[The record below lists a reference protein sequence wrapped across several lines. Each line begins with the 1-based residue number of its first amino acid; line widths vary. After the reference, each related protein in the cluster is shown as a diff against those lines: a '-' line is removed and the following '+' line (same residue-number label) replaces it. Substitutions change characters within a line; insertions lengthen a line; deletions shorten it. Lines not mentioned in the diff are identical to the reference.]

1 MREPGGRRRPRGRVG
16 SPAMRPR
23 RQNGAGSPGGRGG
36 GRWRSAFPAPPPCPL
51 RVPLPV
57 FPAGGWRRGHLPAA
71 PLWRACL
78 CPLVSALPSPA
89 FPADGGSR
97 ACGGARARAAAA
109 AFVLGAGPS
118 RSPRPHGALG
128 ASRDARRGGGPPWR
142 LPGAGSGPPP
152 HPRGAS
158 EPSAHAGRP
167 PAAASRRPPWTVL
180 SRFPSGVCSAP
191 AVHPLRVSP
200 LRAPPPRPGLGPGF
214 GSSPSPPLLS
224 PPRFARPA
232 CPCPASRCSPLAL
245 CGERGL
251 GSRVRGGTRLWGK
264 ARALGGAWEG
274 RGVRP
279 APGGS
284 GVGGGGGM
292 GRGRCRVSASGAG
305 GGARRGVGGPPP
317 SRAGSVGDSAPP
329 RGWPRMGSASRRGG
343 LWPRVPPPASPVPP
357 PPVQVPSASRRG
369 GLKTLWGSPVRL
381 GSGRSGPWGGGFPS
395 PPDSAAHRTP
405 GAGVAAPRHGLCAAV
420 GRGLPGGP
428 VGPCVCVCPACLG
441 GCGGVGG
448 NPLGACGVVRASPL
462 AWGGAVAG
470 CPVVQPFRP
479 SRSLVSLVSD
489 WPAGGTPLGE
499 CAVPGGGAPPGVGPL
514 NDQNSYDS

>member
-1 MREPGGRRRPRGRVG
+1 MREPGGRRRPRGEWG
-16 SPAMRPR
+16 APR
-23 RQNGAGSPGGRGG
+23 CGLGGRTAPGRPEEGGG
-36 GRWRSAFPAPPPCPL
+36 GRWRSAPFPPPPPCPL

-142 LPGAGSGPPP
+142 LPGGGSGPPP

-292 GRGRCRVSASGAG
+292 GKRAVSGVGVRGRWRRPAG
-305 GGARRGVGGPPP
+305 RGGASSVTGRQRRGFRAPAGLAADGIGVEAGWPVASCPP
-317 SRAGSVGDSAPP
+317 SCLAC
-329 RGWPRMGSASRRGG
+329 
-343 LWPRVPPPASPVPP
+343 SP
-357 PPVQVPSASRRG
+357 
-369 GLKTLWGSPVRL
+369 
-381 GSGRSGPWGGGFPS
+381 
-395 PPDSAAHRTP
+395 TP
-405 GAGVAAPRHGLCAAV
+405 C
-420 GRGLPGGP
+420 PG
-428 VGPCVCVCPACLG
+428 
-441 GCGGVGG
+441 
-448 NPLGACGVVRASPL
+448 
-462 AWGGAVAG
+462 
-470 CPVVQPFRP
+470 
-479 SRSLVSLVSD
+479 
-489 WPAGGTPLGE
+489 T
-499 CAVPGGGAPPGVGPL
+499 
-514 NDQNSYDS
+514 